1 MTRSRTYGR
10 KHSGKQKFTDLL
22 SITKLLIAGSETKK
36 KNVEEP
42 WAHFS
47 TMGAESAFNFVQ
59 NSLNDFNAF
68 SFAALSQFYHELKF
82 CTQLYI
88 MQGHVR
94 NEYFQG

>member
-1 MTRSRTYGR
+1 
-10 KHSGKQKFTDLL
+10 
-22 SITKLLIAGSETKK
+22 
-36 KNVEEP
+36 
-42 WAHFS
+42 
-47 TMGAESAFNFVQ
+47 MGAESAFNFVQ